1 MRKKTKNPE
10 LSTRAMESKKKNRSN
25 RSNPT
30 IIEYI
35 EFFREPY
42 TLGCR
47 DNNTSTRVRNMTEH
61 VRRSDESSNYRSDKR
76 TCRRRVLLLAERE
89 TRSDSISRSPVTD
102 ICCPTRVRRAKTQI
116 PRDTVLDFSSF

>member
-1 MRKKTKNPE
+1 MGKKNEKFGAFDTGRWK
-10 LSTRAMESKKKNRSN
+10 AKKKNRSN
-25 RSNPT
+25 RTNPT

-47 DNNTSTRVRNMTEH
+47 DNNTSTRVRNVTEH

-89 TRSDSISRSPVTD
+89 TRSDSILRSPATD
-102 ICCPTRVRRAKTQI
+102 ICCPTRVRRAKTHI
-116 PRDTVLDFSSF
+116 P